1 VVVGVSLRSDR
12 RGRVPFALVGVV
24 LLLGSLVYATGL
36 GVRGPVAHSHAVD
49 TALDRAE
56 ATARTTV
63 RVASRRAVRAAA
75 SQPVVVPANTTAGRL
90 VSDDRPFGDTLA
102 IRTALTVA
110 DALGH
115 SRTAVGE
122 VHARSRLPPLGTDP
136 TASAA
141 LSRVTVEPTANDTAV
156 RVTVRNL
163 THTAHR
169 DRRQLARRTTT
180 VSVVVHLPVFAVHD
194 RVQRYE
200 RRLNRGPVAGP
211 GLGRQ
216 LTAELTALAEA
227 RGLAQ
232 YSGVGV
238 ENVIASRHVAV
249 ASNGGALRLQRAT
262 FGHADPAGRAALVR
276 ATAKTALTD
285 LMIGAKNHTAQG
297 SWARELLTGGQRAV
311 GRLPTLAATGRSRTT
326 RVGVNGSAD
335 AAYVD
340 TLEQLDSLTR
350 RAYRG
355 TVTREVGVVERERGR
370 EPPLDPPGV
379 NWTLGG
385 SRTVEE
391 TTVVARSRASSARD
405 SVFDAVRRR
414 VRVRHTETRV
424 WTNGTASRQR
434 RVSWSDYYTVLVVH
448 RGGYDPNLPGPAR
461 VTRPVF
467 THGGAFDGPNLV
479 ELPQRAGLP
488 LAPGTVDD
496 LALAAVSAGASTDDS
511 LHQIR
516 RRQITVDPPEE
527 LRAWLLRDLIDL
539 RERVRELT
547 VTVADDSLVGGEVSP
562 ASRLRAVVRERR
574 RALLDPPRRYRGVAD
589 RLRVT
594 ARAAFLTQVQ
604 RRLADRAG
612 TTDTKST
619 VRDTLADALPVD
631 SRDVQA
637 ASEAAADSVAPEPEP
652 VGTSPGG
659 EIVLVP
665 HADPSYLTV
674 SPVSGRLTDTVPLD
688 ETVTPLATRNVNA
701 FTVPFDDAGDV
712 LTGWLSSESRR
723 VSLGTAGRVL
733 AATNETLATRRLREA
748 AASTN
753 ETAVS
758 TNETAVLTNGTATS
772 TNEAASVSTL
782 RSRRRRLVRAVR
794 PNVRRIERRLAR
806 ELTATLDSSVD
817 RQTATAVVTAASD
830 HYDGLGARAR
840 AAADGRYAETVAL
853 AATRRLRLS
862 PVRRDEVAVRL
873 RVTLRDATASEA
885 VTVPAETV
893 EATVDTRRRVVRH
906 GLKRL
911 TTSTAETRLNK
922 LRKELAGEA
931 FDTVVAGLPVA
942 PVPGYWYAT
951 VNVWYVAVRGEYPQ
965 FVVSARRGEDG
976 ASVLRYVRENST
988 VRLDTD
994 GDGERERLG
1003 YNRPVSFRTH
1013 AVAVAVVPPGKSGV
1027 GDVDGNADERSGG
1040 WACPGG
1046 PACDRNRSGPDSL
1059 TTPAA
1064 LGTTGRVGVRGS
1076 RAPHRGAVVDAS
1088 PASRGQPEERR
1099 HRRRRPPS
1107 GRWE

>member
-1 VVVGVSLRSDR
+1 MSLRSDR

-180 VSVVVHLPVFAVHD
+180 ISVVVHLPVFAVHD

-391 TTVVARSRASSARD
+391 TTVVARSRAPSARD
-405 SVFDAVRRR
+405 SVLDAVRRR

-448 RGGYDPNLPGPAR
+448 RGTYDPNLPGPAR

-467 THGGAFDGPNLV
+467 SHGGAFDGPNLV

-488 LAPGTVDD
+488 LAPETVDD
-496 LALAAVSAGASTDDS
+496 LALAAVGAGASTDDS

-589 RLRVT
+589 RLRVA

-612 TTDTKST
+612 ATDTKST

-733 AATNETLATRRLREA
+733 AATNETL
-748 AASTN
+748 
-753 ETAVS
+753 
-758 TNETAVLTNGTATS
+758 
-772 TNEAASVSTL
+772 
-782 RSRRRRLVRAVR
+782 
-794 PNVRRIERRLAR
+794 
-806 ELTATLDSSVD
+806 
-817 RQTATAVVTAASD
+817 
-830 HYDGLGARAR
+830 
-840 AAADGRYAETVAL
+840 
-853 AATRRLRLS
+853 
-862 PVRRDEVAVRL
+862 
-873 RVTLRDATASEA
+873 
-885 VTVPAETV
+885 
-893 EATVDTRRRVVRH
+893 
-906 GLKRL
+906 
-911 TTSTAETRLNK
+911 
-922 LRKELAGEA
+922 
-931 FDTVVAGLPVA
+931 
-942 PVPGYWYAT
+942 
-951 VNVWYVAVRGEYPQ
+951 
-965 FVVSARRGEDG
+965 
-976 ASVLRYVRENST
+976 
-988 VRLDTD
+988 
-994 GDGERERLG
+994 
-1003 YNRPVSFRTH
+1003 
-1013 AVAVAVVPPGKSGV
+1013 
-1027 GDVDGNADERSGG
+1027 
-1040 WACPGG
+1040 
-1046 PACDRNRSGPDSL
+1046 
-1059 TTPAA
+1059 
-1064 LGTTGRVGVRGS
+1064 
-1076 RAPHRGAVVDAS
+1076 
-1088 PASRGQPEERR
+1088 
-1099 HRRRRPPS
+1099 
-1107 GRWE
+1107 